1 MQTEWRE
8 ERSPPWRATHTE
20 DPCPPRLGQAE
31 WPWSCRLQQSV
42 LPGLPF
48 FLGIQQ
54 PLWETLPSLG
64 SISPSPFSLTLSLNP
79 DPHTPQFSHQLPLN
93 VGLSFCSLSI
103 WVLTLLQQAHPC
115 PSLWLFF
122 YLRHIIPFH
131 SLASL
136 WPFCFLT
143 ILYILLPLKLLGT
156 QFRFFYSQLKALHKN
171 SEQSTLDGLKT
182 WLQSS
187 FQNIFPITALSYI
200 FASSQIGFTG

>member
-1 MQTEWRE
+1 M
-8 ERSPPWRATHTE
+8 ERGTVSPLASRPHFLPHWARQS
-20 DPCPPRLGQAE
+20 DPAGANSSSLF
-31 WPWSCRLQQSV
+31 SLH
-42 LPGLPF
+42 GLPD

-64 SISPSPFSLTLSLNP
+64 SISPSPCSLTLSLNP
-79 DPHTPQFSHQLPLN
+79 DPPPPFSHQLPLN

-103 WVLTLLQQAHPC
+103 WAPTLLQQAHPS
-115 PSLWLFF
+115 PSLWLFL
-122 YLRHIIPFH
+122 YLHHIIPFH

-156 QFRFFYSQLKALHKN
+156 QFCFFYSQLKALHKN
-171 SEQSTLDGLKT
+171 SEKSPLDSFKT

-187 FQNIFPITALSYI
+187 FQNIFPIMALSYI
-200 FASSQIGFTG
+200 FASAKLGSQAK